1 MTGLFLFLGLVF
13 GYVSLALGPLGLIE
27 ALIVLGLVLWQV
39 RRYPER
45 AGAYLVG
52 LSLVPVVLL
61 AIIVT
66 RVPACGSGVSK
77 SSECYAPITGPAL
90 AVYAI
95 VGLIGTVLLGVTLR
109 RMFEASQKDPDQAD
123 RAP

>member
-1 MTGLFLFLGLVF
+1 MTVLFFFLGLVF

-45 AGAYLVG
+45 TGAYLIG

-61 AIIVT
+61 SIIVT
-66 RVPACGSGVSK
+66 RMPVCDGAVSK
-77 SSECYAPITGPAL
+77 TGECYAPITGPAL

-95 VGLIGTVLLGVTLR
+95 VGLIGVILLGMTLR
-109 RMFEASQKDPDQAD
+109 RLFETEQKVRDLAERSQ
-123 RAP
+123 